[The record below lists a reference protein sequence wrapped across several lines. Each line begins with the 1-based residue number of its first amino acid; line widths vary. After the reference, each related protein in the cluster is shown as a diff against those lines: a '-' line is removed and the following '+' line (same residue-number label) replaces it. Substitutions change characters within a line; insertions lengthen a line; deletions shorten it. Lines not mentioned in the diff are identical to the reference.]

1 LPSSLVTVH
10 SENIQLYYGPF
21 VAQFAQ
27 LTEFKLEGELEDE
40 ESDMEDYIL
49 EFNSGSDEEFEN

>member
-1 LPSSLVTVH
+1 M
-10 SENIQLYYGPF
+10 
-21 VAQFAQ
+21 AQFAQ